1 MPAGGPV
8 TGAGGAT
15 GGGVVTGADRV
26 STASPGAVT
35 RAWRTGLHRR
45 TVAVSVALASLT
57 AALFVLAL
65 LLGAAG
71 LTPAEVWSAFTG
83 TASRSVRFVV
93 LELRLPRALAA
104 VLVGVCLGTAG
115 AIFQSVLR
123 NPLASP
129 DVLGVT
135 GSAAVAGVVGVLA
148 LNWSGLGLSLLA
160 IAGGVSGALVIAAL
174 TWRRG
179 ISGMRLILV
188 GVGVA
193 AFAGAVI
200 SWLLTTSDLRDAASA
215 YTWLVGS
222 LNGTGW
228 PVVAVTAGLAGLA
241 CLALVPQLR
250 GLRALELGDD
260 TATALGVRPERT
272 RALVLLTA
280 VVLAAVAV
288 GAVGPLS
295 FVALMAPQV
304 ARRLVGRTSLSLVA
318 SAAIGGALV
327 TGSDLLAQYA
337 IASVTLPAGVVTGVV
352 GAPYLAWLLARNDS
366 VRRPGGS

>member
-1 MPAGGPV
+1 MS
-8 TGAGGAT
+8 GAIT
-15 GGGVVTGADRV
+15 H
-26 STASPGAVT
+26 GAVT
-35 RAWRTGLHRR
+35 RAWRSGLRRR
-45 TVAVSVALASLT
+45 TVAVSAVLVAVML
-57 AALFVLAL
+57 ALFVLAL

-104 VLVGVCLGTAG
+104 VLVGVCLGLAG
-115 AIFQSVLR
+115 AVFQSVLR

-135 GSAAVAGVVGVLA
+135 GSAGAAGVWGVLA
-148 LNWSGLGLSLLA
+148 LRWSGLSLSLLA
-160 IAGGVSGALVIAAL
+160 IAGGVLGALLIAGI

-179 ISGMRLILV
+179 ISGLRLVLV

-193 AFAGAVI
+193 AFAGALT
-200 SWLLTTSDLRDAASA
+200 SYLLTTSDLRDAASA

-222 LNGTGW
+222 LNGIGW
-228 PVVAVTAGLAGLA
+228 PVVAVTAGLATLA
-241 CLALVPQLR
+241 AVALVPQLR

-260 TATALGVRPERT
+260 TATALGIRPDRT

-288 GAVGPLS
+288 GAAGPLS

-327 TGSDLLAQYA
+327 TGSDLLAQHA
-337 IASVTLPAGVVTGVV
+337 FPSVTLPAGVVTGVV
-352 GAPYLAWLLARNDS
+352 GAPYLAWQLARNDS
-366 VRRPGGS
+366 VRRPGGSS